1 MILCYSW
8 GLSRDALVKTEIEL
22 NEKEV
27 EVDLDADQDLG
38 DLLVNIGNN
47 GF

>member
-1 MILCYSW
+1 M
-8 GLSRDALVKTEIEL
+8 KTEIEL